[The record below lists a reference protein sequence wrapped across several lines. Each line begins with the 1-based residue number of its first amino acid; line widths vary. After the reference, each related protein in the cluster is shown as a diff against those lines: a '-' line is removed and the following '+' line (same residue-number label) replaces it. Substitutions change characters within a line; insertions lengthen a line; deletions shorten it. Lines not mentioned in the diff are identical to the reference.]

1 MGGDGGTCC
10 KARSIMTKTKKEKKK
25 QDREYE
31 VNAKW
36 TFCSISGKSLTKPI
50 VSCQLGKLYNKD
62 AIIEFLLDRAKQ
74 PPETQRRLKHIK
86 GLKDVV
92 ELKLTANPSHRTDAH
107 GTQHGAKYHCP
118 ISTLEMN
125 GRHKFG
131 YILSTGNVISDR
143 AIQQLKED
151 NMIIDPSNEQ
161 KYPLDDIIYINLE
174 EEIDIEKQL
183 NRMKARKEA
192 KKASKAN
199 KRQKAEGEEEAPKKK
214 KKSIIVPQ
222 RLEKSTINSRLN
234 TITRTSIKDG
244 AESVKNQK
252 QKSEVLSA
260 LFTSH
265 DSFIGDL
272 TAEALAGRT
281 ANMATAAIQKI
292 KNGVRSNEARET
304 QKNLK
309 YARYKA
315 GGLNN

>member
-62 AIIEFLLDRAKQ
+62 AVIEFLLDRAKQ
-74 PPETQRRLKHIK
+74 SPETQRRLKHIK

-92 ELKLTANPSHRTDAH
+92 ELRLTANPSHRVDAH

-118 ISTLEMN
+118 ISTIEMN
-125 GRHKFG
+125 GRLKFG
-131 YILSTGNVISDR
+131 YILSTGMVLSDR
-143 AIQQLKED
+143 AIQQLKEE
-151 NMIIDPSNEQ
+151 NMIIDPSNEK
-161 KYPLDDIIYINLE
+161 KYPLDDIVYINLE
-174 EEIDIEKQL
+174 DEIDIEKQQAK
-183 NRMKARKEA
+183 MKMRKEA
-192 KKASKAN
+192 KKALKASKRPKTDGDN
-199 KRQKAEGEEEAPKKK
+199 GPPKKK
-214 KKSIIVPQ
+214 KSLIVPQ
-222 RLEKSTINSRLN
+222 RLEKSTINSKLN
-234 TITRTSIKDG
+234 TITRTSIRDG
-244 AESVKNQK
+244 EQSVKDQK
-252 QKSEVLSA
+252 KKSEILSG

-281 ANMATAAIQKI
+281 ANMATAAIQNI
-292 KNGVRSNEARET
+292 KNGVRTEISKET